1 MDRRKFVTASGFA
14 LAGTLLPI
22 HANAQKLSSEAKILC
37 GFPAGGTADLLSR
50 VFAEGAR
57 SEVGQ
62 AVVVE
67 TKTGA
72 SGFIANQALSNASND
87 GRTVGLVAMA
97 SMCVAPVMPGQKI
110 PINVD
115 TDLTPIGNFA
125 GITNILVIGK
135 HTKFRSVPELI
146 EQAKKNP
153 GKITYASSGNGTSQ
167 HLSGELFKKLAG
179 IDLLH
184 VPYRGGAPAILDI
197 VAGNCDI
204 MFGNMPEYL
213 PQINAGNL
221 IPLAFGSPRPSPLF
235 PNLPLM
241 SSVLP
246 DFVVINWFAIYGP
259 KTMSAE
265 WVTFWN
271 RTLRSIVGKSEVQK
285 RFLDNGIDIIV
296 SSPEE
301 LRSTVS
307 LDRRKWQSVIQSAGI
322 RAD

>member
-1 MDRRKFVTASGFA
+1 MDRRRFVKASCFTA
-14 LAGTLLPI
+14 AGSLLPLR
-22 HANAQKLSSEAKILC
+22 ADAQKLSAEAKILC

-50 VFAEGAR
+50 IFAESAR

-72 SGFIANQALSNASND
+72 SGFIANQALSNAPND

-115 TDLTPIGNFA
+115 ADLTPVGNFA

-135 HTKFRSVPELI
+135 HTKFRSVQELI
-146 EQAKKNP
+146 DQARKNP

-197 VAGNCDI
+197 VAGNCDL

-213 PQINAGNL
+213 PQITAGNL

-241 SSVLP
+241 SSILP
-246 DFVVINWFAIYGP
+246 EFVVVNWFAIYGP
-259 KTMSAE
+259 KGMGAE
-265 WVTFWN
+265 WVNFWN
-271 RTLRSIVGKSEVQK
+271 RTLRTIVGKPDVQK
-285 RFLDNGIDIIV
+285 RFVDNGIDVVV
-296 SSPEE
+296 SSPDE

-307 LDRRKWQSVIQSAGI
+307 ADRKKWQTVIQSAGI

>member
-1 MDRRKFVTASGFA
+1 MDRRLFVKSSCYTV
-14 LAGTLLPI
+14 AGSLIPLRVS
-22 HANAQKLSSEAKILC
+22 AQKLGAEAKILC

-50 VFAEGAR
+50 IFAESAR

-72 SGFIANQALSNASND
+72 SGFIANQALSNAPND

-115 TDLTPIGNFA
+115 ADLTPVGNFA

-135 HTKFRSVPELI
+135 HTKFRSVQELI
-146 EQAKKNP
+146 DQAKKNP

-246 DFVVINWFAIYGP
+246 EFVVVNWFAIYGP
-259 KTMSAE
+259 KAMSAE
-265 WVTFWN
+265 WVNFWN
-271 RTLRSIVGKSEVQK
+271 RTLRTIVGKSDVQK
-285 RFLDNGIDIIV
+285 RFVDNGIDIVV
-296 SSPEE
+296 SSPDE
-301 LRSTVS
+301 LRSTV
-307 LDRRKWQSVIQSAGI
+307 LADRKKWQTVIQSAGI

>member
-1 MDRRKFVTASGFA
+1 MDRRLFVKSSCYTV
-14 LAGTLLPI
+14 AGSLIPLRVS
-22 HANAQKLSSEAKILC
+22 AQKLGAEAKILC

-50 VFAEGAR
+50 IFVESAR

-72 SGFIANQALSNASND
+72 SGFIANQALSNAPND

-115 TDLTPIGNFA
+115 ADLTPVGNFA

-135 HTKFRSVPELI
+135 HTKFRSVQELI
-146 EQAKKNP
+146 DQAKKNP

-246 DFVVINWFAIYGP
+246 EFVVVNWFAIYGP
-259 KTMSAE
+259 KAMSAE
-265 WVTFWN
+265 WVNFWN
-271 RTLRSIVGKSEVQK
+271 RTLRTIVGKSDVQK
-285 RFLDNGIDIIV
+285 RFVDNGIDIVV
-296 SSPEE
+296 SSPDE
-301 LRSTVS
+301 LRSTV
-307 LDRRKWQSVIQSAGI
+307 LADRKKWQTVIQSAGI

>member
-1 MDRRKFVTASGFA
+1 MDRRLFVKSSCYTV
-14 LAGTLLPI
+14 AGSLIPLRV
-22 HANAQKLSSEAKILC
+22 NAQKLGAEAKILC

-50 VFAEGAR
+50 IFAESAR

-72 SGFIANQALSNASND
+72 SGFIANQALSNAPND

-115 TDLTPIGNFA
+115 ADLTPVGNFA

-135 HTKFRSVPELI
+135 HTKFRSVQELI
-146 EQAKKNP
+146 DQAKKNP

-246 DFVVINWFAIYGP
+246 EFVVVNWFAIYGP
-259 KTMSAE
+259 KAMSAE
-265 WVTFWN
+265 WVNFWN
-271 RTLRSIVGKSEVQK
+271 RTLRTIVGKSDVQK
-285 RFLDNGIDIIV
+285 RFVDNGIDIVV
-296 SSPEE
+296 SSPDE
-301 LRSTVS
+301 LRSTV
-307 LDRRKWQSVIQSAGI
+307 LADRKKWQTVIQSAGI